1 MQSSYINYQMQ
12 EETGKRSQEIPSPKM
27 VADSDIR
34 MTGFTD
40 ARQDSHLQ
48 LPDGE
53 ENHVS
58 TFIFLRAS

>member
-1 MQSSYINYQMQ
+1 MQ

-58 TFIFLRAS
+58 TIIF